1 MIEPVDSLE
10 IVVIVDNVTDNLSSN
25 PKYVET
31 EIAGAWRR
39 GMKRLG
45 GQCLCCAAHGLS
57 CLITARIGVRS
68 HTLLFDAGPDE
79 WVFERNVVRLGL
91 DLGKVGAMAL
101 SHGHWD
107 HAAAM
112 PRALQMI
119 TLANGGQPVPT
130 YMHPDMFASR
140 AVRNPQGHMMP
151 MEDIPGEK
159 VLAGNG
165 AELIMTRVEQAALS
179 KSFYVSGEIP
189 RVTHFEQGMPGQH
202 RLGPD
207 GEWELDER
215 VVDERYVAVHI
226 ANKGLFVLTACS
238 HAGLINV
245 LTHASNRFPDVPIYG
260 VLGGFHLSGATE
272 NIIPD
277 TVDALEQFNPGLI
290 AAAHCTGW
298 RAISALATRFTDRV
312 VLSAVGKRFSL

>member
-31 EIAGAWRR
+31 EVAGAWRR

-57 CLITARIGVRS
+57 CLITARIGDRS
-68 HTLLFDAGPDE
+68 YTLLFDAGPDE

-91 DLGKVGAMAL
+91 DLGKVGAIVL

-119 TLANGGQPVPT
+119 TLANGGKPVPT

-140 AVRNPQGHMMP
+140 AVKNPQGQMMP
-151 MEDIPGEK
+151 MEDIPSEK

-189 RVTHFEQGMPGQH
+189 RVTHFERGMPGQH

-207 GEWELDER
+207 GKWELDER

-298 RAISALATRFTDRV
+298 RAMSALATRFKDRV